1 VTLAQ
6 ARRNIGAEVIYRPCD
21 LCALALGTERGTIT
35 SVSNSQVFVQYA
47 GGTKA
52 TRPGDLT
59 LSARRNPAVPS

>member
-21 LCALALGTERGTIT
+21 LCALGTERGTIT
-35 SVSNSQVFVQYA
+35 SVSNSQVFVQNA